1 MPDQQSAVEKNNS
14 LVVFSAVIASIGG
27 ILFGYDIGIIS
38 GALLQLKETFTLSYF
53 EQELVVCGVL
63 IGAFCA
69 SFFGGNVVDS
79 FGRKAGII
87 ISCGFFITG
96 SVILFLSIN
105 FIMLIIGRVIV
116 GIAISLS
123 VTAECTYISEIS
135 PPSCRGM
142 MVSFNEVGITTG
154 FLIAYL
160 MNYIF
165 ISMKNGW
172 KWMFGVAILPAILQG
187 IGVAF
192 MPSSH
197 HYLIAKGQIQ
207 KAREVLIHLRKSENV
222 EEEMEAILKSMSEQK
237 SFTYK
242 DLFRSAFN
250 MRSRMFLGM
259 TLVFLQQ
266 FSGNANVLYY
276 APTVFQHFGYSTDTS
291 ATLVSVGLGI
301 VKVIATIITLLMVD
315 RVGRRSLLLTGSV
328 LMALSIIL
336 LGIVGTLQHSSKTDF
351 STRIISVISLM
362 VFVCAYSISYGPVT
376 WLVLSEIFPG
386 SVRGRAVSVATC
398 INWASNIIVSLTFL
412 DVLNAMGIGPV
423 FVTYEIICFAAAIF
437 IFFCVPETKN
447 KSLEEINQVLTKGL
461 LKKGCRK
468 YSCERNT
475 VAVEQL

>member
-1 MPDQQSAVEKNNS
+1 MTPHPRN
-14 LVVFSAVIASIGG
+14 VIPS
-27 ILFGYDIGIIS
+27 IIS

-135 PPSCRGM
+135 PPTYHQKPENNF
-142 MVSFNEVGITTG
+142 VSR
-154 FLIAYL
+154 
-160 MNYIF
+160 
-165 ISMKNGW
+165 

-423 FVTYEIICFAAAIF
+423 FVTYGIICFAAAIF

-447 KSLEEINQVLTKGL
+447 K
-461 LKKGCRK
+461 
-468 YSCERNT
+468 Y
-475 VAVEQL
+475 VE